1 MDNASEASSEVQPA
15 GEAHPP
21 LPPDLYCPD
30 CGYNL
35 RGLTSRRCPECGLSL
50 ERIEAL
56 GIQIA
61 WAHRRA
67 IGTFRSYWRTAR
79 DATFPGKRFF
89 RDIPPFVDY
98 KDGQRFRWITLAGV
112 SIAALLVYASYCIA
126 NSDVRQDLVLNGWYR
141 AVQFLAGV
149 LALAALSGLPSY
161 LFHPRHLSTEQQNRA
176 IAMSYYA
183 CAPLAFVLWTLPMYA
198 LGVLLAL
205 ADGWAYDS
213 PPWLALAV
221 TAFAFTLWWFRLAR
235 LGRTVFR
242 RRWARIRVALL
253 VPVLWLIVGVV
264 IVGGLP
270 WLVLY
275 GVTLVVALF

>member
-1 MDNASEASSEVQPA
+1 MDNASGASSEVRPA
-15 GEAHPP
+15 GEEHPP
-21 LPPDLYCPD
+21 LPADLYCPE

-50 ERIEAL
+50 EHIEAL
-56 GIQIA
+56 GTQIA
-61 WAHRRA
+61 WVHRRA

-79 DATFPGKRFF
+79 DTTFRGRRFL
-89 RDIPPFVDY
+89 RGIPPFVEY
-98 KDGQRFRWITLAGV
+98 KHAQRFRYVTIMTLSIT
-112 SIAALLVYASYCIA
+112 ALCVYGSYCIA

-161 LFHPRHLSTEQQNRA
+161 LFHPRHLSPEQQNRA

-183 CAPLAFVLWTLPMYA
+183 CAPLAFVAWTLPMYA
-198 LGVLLAL
+198 LGVLLAM

-213 PPWLALAV
+213 PPWLALTV
-221 TAFAFTLWWFRLAR
+221 TASAFILWWLHLVR
-235 LGRTVFR
+235 LGRTLLH

-253 VPVLWLIVGVV
+253 VPVLWLVVGVV

-275 GVTLVVALF
+275 GVTLVAALS